1 MTMSAHT
8 HTEIGHHMSGFKF
21 ALTVMATAVLTMILV
36 PAAVLGFSYLAG
48 GMAASSILFVYIFA
62 LFTNGPFLA
71 ASFLIAT
78 GALAMPRLV
87 SNLAH
92 HDHA

>member
-8 HTEIGHHMSGFKF
+8 HTEMRHQTGSLQF
-21 ALTVMATAVLTMILV
+21 ALTVFATAVLTMILV
-36 PAAVLGFSYLAG
+36 PASVLGFSYLTG
-48 GMAASSILFVYIFA
+48 GVAASSILFVYIFA

-78 GALAMPRLV
+78 GVFAMPRLV

-92 HDHA
+92 HHHA

>member
-1 MTMSAHT
+1 MMT
-8 HTEIGHHMSGFKF
+8 TENQSVSHHQMGGLKF
-21 ALTVMATAVLTMILV
+21 TLTVMATAVFTMILV

-48 GMAASSILFVYIFA
+48 GLAASSILFVYIFA

-78 GALAMPRLV
+78 AVLAMPRLV
-87 SNLAH
+87 SNFTH
-92 HDHA
+92 HHHA

>member
-8 HTEIGHHMSGFKF
+8 HSDNGHNMSGINF
-21 ALTVMATAVLTMILV
+21 ALTVVATAILTMILV
-36 PAAVLGFSYLAG
+36 PAAVLGFSYLTG
-48 GMAASSILFVYIFA
+48 GAAASSILFVYIFA
-62 LFTNGPFLA
+62 LFTNGPFLV

-92 HDHA
+92 HA